1 MNSVIFA
8 ASADHSVLPE
18 DLKDGTSNNILNP
31 VVSKDVRHLITLHD
45 EGRFQYFETTD
56 ISYKAVLDL
65 AEYLHRTL
73 GTSDRTGLVPELLA
87 QAVRFIKSVPAE
99 QVFIRLDVTEQRQ
112 KIAEFNP
119 AHICA
124 YDADRSYGTDYLQIT
139 RRLTIHGSTSSVMN
153 NADLGVF
160 LQRGFKKYVILYL
173 GTQKNDDIQY
183 LDPAHSMALNLVLTG
198 LEDNENPDLLQEKVH
213 DILLHDDLSS
223 LQTELAELQLLLTEF
238 RNDLTPKT
246 AKEIVERLIELPQK
260 IESLLQTG
268 APVELINP
276 LVEQA
281 RVFLT
286 DSMIQEIIEHY
297 NISSGSFTSPM
308 DINPSVIQTLEKTAM
323 EIESLLRELA
333 NDPEAETT
341 KEISPKPIELRE
353 ENDNLL
359 ETDGLPDQP
368 IDLID
373 QPAEQENA
381 LSLSPLIHQ
390 SIKAP
395 IPSLPRQIETRGIET
410 EPAPQIIPI
419 KDQNGIPNETLNR
432 MPSPISNKTP
442 NEIDRNFFK
451 GSVVTPVIKDD
462 RITDPSLNER
472 GITAERVNP
481 THENIKNNEGPKAPR
496 KTEIHPSVKSNNTG
510 GGNST
515 PNAPHQSV
523 QSPPQLTLQPI
534 RAIGSPVINPV
545 LKALFSLP
553 ASMPIARAID
563 PTSKISPR
571 SSSFP
576 LHPSLP
582 QNDNQPREIKEREHA
597 GENAPKTKEQTEPRT
612 GITGRITPSP
622 VLGQT
627 PPLTAQFKTVC
638 GKTGHE
644 NCGCSPKS
652 PENEKAL
659 TGTIEKIQNE
669 WDQNSLS
676 KAGITAAEA
685 AKTLLILG
693 KNKAIAPEN
702 LEQAV
707 ISTIKAE
714 KAVSDTLRQASPRID
729 TQQIDA
735 QIRALL
741 NKREESPK
749 QNGGL
754 ENGGLRA
761 VLEKLRDPFNR
772 SANGE
777 KELSQGVKV
786 QTSTLPQG
794 DPKPFDF

>member
-1 MNSVIFA
+1 MNSAIFA

-18 DLKDGTSNNILNP
+18 DLKDQTSNHILNP
-31 VVSKDVRHLITLHD
+31 VVSQDVRHLITLHD

-65 AEYLHRTL
+65 AAYLQRTL
-73 GTSDRTGLVPELLA
+73 GTSDRTGLIPELLA

-99 QVFIRLDVTEQRQ
+99 QVFIRLDVTEQKQ

-153 NADLGVF
+153 NADLGIF
-160 LQRGFKKYVILYL
+160 LERGFRKYVILYL

-213 DILLHDDLSS
+213 DILLHDDLSL
-223 LQTELAELQLLLTEF
+223 LQTELADLQLLLTEF

-246 AKEIVERLIELPQK
+246 AQEIVERLIELPQK

-281 RVFLT
+281 ESFLT

-297 NISSGSFTSPM
+297 NISSGNFTSPT
-308 DINPSVIQTLEKTAM
+308 DITPPGIQTLKKTAM
-323 EIESLLRELA
+323 EIKTLLRQLG
-333 NDPEAETT
+333 NDPEAET
-341 KEISPKPIELRE
+341 KKDIPPKPIGLRE

-359 ETDGLPDQP
+359 EIGGLPDQP
-368 IDLID
+368 IEFINP
-373 QPAEQENA
+373 PAEQENGLLLNPLIRQSVKA
-381 LSLSPLIHQ
+381 SISSLS
-390 SIKAP
+390 
-395 IPSLPRQIETRGIET
+395 REIET
-410 EPAPQIIPI
+410 EPSPQIIAI
-419 KDQNGIPNETLNR
+419 KPQNTIVPNV
-432 MPSPISNKTP
+432 SNHAP
-442 NEIDRNFFK
+442 NEIDRNIFEEI
-451 GSVVTPVIKDD
+451 VVTTVIKGD
-462 RITDPSLNER
+462 RIGDLNLNER
-472 GITAERVNP
+472 RITAEKINP
-481 THENIKNNEGPKAPR
+481 THENIKNNEGPKAR
-496 KTEIHPSVKSNNTG
+496 RETEIRRSVKSNDTG

-523 QSPPQLTLQPI
+523 QSRPQLALQPI
-534 RAIGSPVINPV
+534 RPILGSPVINPA

-553 ASMPIARAID
+553 ASMPIAQAID

-571 SSSFP
+571 SSSF
-576 LHPSLP
+576 LLRPSLP
-582 QNDNQPREIKEREHA
+582 QNDNQPREIKKREHA
-597 GENAPKTKEQTEPRT
+597 EKSAPKTKEQTEPRT
-612 GITGRITPSP
+612 EITGRITPSP
-622 VLGQT
+622 VLSQT
-627 PPLTAQFKTVC
+627 PPLTAQFKKVC
-638 GKTGHE
+638 GKTGLE
-644 NCGCSPKS
+644 NCGCAPKS
-652 PENEKAL
+652 PENQKAL
-659 TGTIEKIQNE
+659 AGTIEKIQNE

-685 AKTLLILG
+685 AKTLLILE
-693 KNKAIAPEN
+693 KNKASSQQN
-702 LEQAV
+702 LQETV

-714 KAVSDTLRQASPRID
+714 KAVSEALRQAHPTID
-729 TQQIDA
+729 TQQINA
-735 QIRALL
+735 QIQALL

-754 ENGGLRA
+754 ENGGLRG
-761 VLEKLRDPFNR
+761 VFEKLRDPFNR
-772 SANGE
+772 SAKGE
-777 KELSQGVKV
+777 KGLDQRIKI

>member
-1 MNSVIFA
+1 MNSSIFA

-18 DLKDGTSNNILNP
+18 DVKDHTSNHILNP
-31 VVSKDVRHLITLHD
+31 VVSQDVRHLITLHD

-65 AEYLHRTL
+65 AAYLHRTL
-73 GTSDRTGLVPELLA
+73 GTSDRTGLIPELLA

-99 QVFIRLDVTEQRQ
+99 QVFIRLDVTEQKQ

-160 LQRGFKKYVILYL
+160 LERGFKKYVILYL

-183 LDPAHSMALNLVLTG
+183 LDPIHETAINLVLTG
-198 LEDNENPDLLQEKVH
+198 FGENENPDTLEERAHNMVLQH
-213 DILLHDDLSS
+213 DVLG
-223 LQTELAELQLLLTEF
+223 LQVELADLQLLLTEF

-246 AKEIVERLIELPQK
+246 AQEIVERLIELPQK

-281 RVFLT
+281 ESFLT

-297 NISSGSFTSPM
+297 NISSGNFTSPT
-308 DINPSVIQTLEKTAM
+308 DITPPGIQTLKKTAM
-323 EIESLLRELA
+323 EIESLLRKLG
-333 NDPEAETT
+333 NDPEAKTI
-341 KEISPKPIELRE
+341 KDISPKPIGLRE

-368 IDLID
+368 IESINR
-373 QPAEQENA
+373 PIEQENGLLVNPLIRQSVKA
-381 LSLSPLIHQ
+381 SIFSLS
-390 SIKAP
+390 
-395 IPSLPRQIETRGIET
+395 RGIET

-451 GSVVTPVIKDD
+451 GSVVTPVIKNDQ
-462 RITDPSLNER
+462 ISGPGLNER
-472 GITAERVNP
+472 GITTERVNP

-523 QSPPQLTLQPI
+523 QSRPQLALQPI
-534 RAIGSPVINPV
+534 PPSTPGSSVISPPT
-545 LKALFSLP
+545 LRALFVLP
-553 ASMPIARAID
+553 ASIPIARAID

-571 SSSFP
+571 SSSF
-576 LHPSLP
+576 LLRPSLP
-582 QNDNQPREIKEREHA
+582 QNDNQPREIKKREHA
-597 GENAPKTKEQTEPRT
+597 EKNAPKTKEQTEPRT
-612 GITGRITPSP
+612 EITGRITPSP
-622 VLGQT
+622 VLSQT
-627 PPLTAQFKTVC
+627 PPLTAQFKKVC
-638 GKTGHE
+638 GETGLE
-644 NCGCSPKS
+644 NCGCAPKS
-652 PENEKAL
+652 PQNQKAL
-659 TGTIEKIQNE
+659 AGTIEKIQNE

-685 AKTLLILG
+685 AKTLLILER
-693 KNKAIAPEN
+693 NKTSSHQN
-702 LEQAV
+702 LQETV

-714 KAVSDTLRQASPRID
+714 KAVSEALRQAHPTID
-729 TQQIDA
+729 TQKINA
-735 QIRALL
+735 QIQALL

-754 ENGGLRA
+754 ENGGLGG
-761 VLEKLRDPFNR
+761 VFEKLRAPFNR
-772 SANGE
+772 SAKGE
-777 KELSQGVKV
+777 KGLDQRIKI

>member
-1 MNSVIFA
+1 MNSAIFA

-18 DLKDGTSNNILNP
+18 DLKDQTSNHILNP
-31 VVSKDVRHLITLHD
+31 VVSQDVRHLITLHD

-65 AEYLHRTL
+65 AAYLQRTL
-73 GTSDRTGLVPELLA
+73 GTSDRTGLIPELLA

-99 QVFIRLDVTEQRQ
+99 QVFIRLDVTEQKQ

-153 NADLGVF
+153 NADLGIF
-160 LQRGFKKYVILYL
+160 LERGFRKYVILYL

-213 DILLHDDLSS
+213 DILLHDDLSL
-223 LQTELAELQLLLTEF
+223 LQTELADLQLLLTEF

-246 AKEIVERLIELPQK
+246 AQEIVERLIELPQK

-281 RVFLT
+281 ESFLT

-297 NISSGSFTSPM
+297 NISSGNFTSPT
-308 DINPSVIQTLEKTAM
+308 DITPPGIQTLEKTAM
-323 EIESLLRELA
+323 EIETLLRQLG
-333 NDPEAETT
+333 NDPEAET
-341 KEISPKPIELRE
+341 KKDIPPKPIELRE

-368 IDLID
+368 IESINR
-373 QPAEQENA
+373 PIEQENGLLVNPLIRPSVKA
-381 LSLSPLIHQ
+381 SISSLS
-390 SIKAP
+390 
-395 IPSLPRQIETRGIET
+395 RGIER
-410 EPAPQIIPI
+410 EPVPQIIPI
-419 KDQNGIPNETLNR
+419 KPQNE
-432 MPSPISNKTP
+432 MVSSVSNQVP

-462 RITDPSLNER
+462 QISGPGLNER
-472 GITAERVNP
+472 GITTERVNP

-523 QSPPQLTLQPI
+523 QSRPQLALQPI
-534 RAIGSPVINPV
+534 RPILGSPVINPS

-553 ASMPIARAID
+553 ASMPIAQAID

-571 SSSFP
+571 SSSF
-576 LHPSLP
+576 LLRPSLP
-582 QNDNQPREIKEREHA
+582 QNDNQPREIKKREHA
-597 GENAPKTKEQTEPRT
+597 EKSAPKTKEQTEPRT
-612 GITGRITPSP
+612 EITSRITPSP
-622 VLGQT
+622 VLSQT
-627 PPLTAQFKTVC
+627 PPLTAQFKKVC
-638 GKTGHE
+638 GKTGLE
-644 NCGCSPKS
+644 NCGCAPKS

-659 TGTIEKIQNE
+659 AGTIEKIQNE
-669 WDQNSLS
+669 WDQDSLS

-685 AKTLLILG
+685 AKTLLILE
-693 KNKAIAPEN
+693 KNKGSSHQN
-702 LEQAV
+702 LQETV

-714 KAVSDTLRQASPRID
+714 KAVSEALRKAHPTID
-729 TQQIDA
+729 TQQINA
-735 QIRALL
+735 QIQALL

-754 ENGGLRA
+754 ENGGLRG
-761 VLEKLRDPFNR
+761 VFEKLRDPFNR
-772 SANGE
+772 SANGK